1 MAHKHSAPM
10 YSFAGAHHRGN
21 KTYINNTN
29 LAQEELQLSRAI
41 NVGPGAYD

>member
-21 KTYINNTN
+21 KTYINKFS
-29 LAQEELQLSRAI
+29 SRRI
-41 NVGPGAYD
+41 TTK